1 MNASYEYKD
10 QNVNQTYGK
19 IKMGMSYNMTHIC
32 RSYRS
37 FFGFILVNWENF
49 HHTMKHSLY
58 ISIVYRFCIAYAS
71 IIL

>member
-37 FFGFILVNWENF
+37 FFGFILVN
-49 HHTMKHSLY
+49 
-58 ISIVYRFCIAYAS
+58 
-71 IIL
+71 